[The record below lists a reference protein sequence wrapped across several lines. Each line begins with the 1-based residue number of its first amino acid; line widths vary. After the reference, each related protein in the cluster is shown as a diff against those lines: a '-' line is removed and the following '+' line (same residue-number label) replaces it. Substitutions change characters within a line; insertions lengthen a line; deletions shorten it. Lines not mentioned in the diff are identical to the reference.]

1 MARRSVSFFRTKN
14 VFYFLVIG
22 LIKEQRKKKKAWG
35 FQCLDGPKIGEI
47 KLLKFSRNQLVIGW
61 GLP

>member
-1 MARRSVSFFRTKN
+1 MARRFVSFFRTKN

-47 KLLKFSRNQLVIGW
+47 KLLKFWRNQLVTGW
-61 GLP
+61 GLS